1 MLLLKA
7 KETVMEIKRR
17 KNKGK
22 EKERA
27 SSKKGEVK
35 EKWGDQQQDI
45 KELIYVYKIKKNRK
59 KN

>member
-17 KNKGK
+17 KKKGK

-27 SSKKGEVK
+27 SSKKSGVK
-35 EKWGDQQQDI
+35 EKWGDQQ
-45 KELIYVYKIKKNRK
+45 R
-59 KN
+59 